1 MSASIMQAKGPGPMP
16 ANSTMRTPVRGPL
29 ARWVE
34 AGAVVVLVKSI
45 IRLLSFQVVYLAE
58 ALGFRRS
65 GSLSVT
71 VAASLSISCARK
83 FRHHIAGKQFERLAD
98 VLVSVAASPA
108 GWLVS

>member
-1 MSASIMQAKGPGPMP
+1 MP

-29 ARWVE
+29 ARWVEAWVSE

-108 GWLVS
+108 GRLVS